1 MTEHVTRTAPRQP
14 TWLRL
19 LGLAAVALFGVGFF
33 LAIFVSP
40 ADINQGELIRI
51 MYAHVS
57 VAWISFLA
65 VALTALFGSVFLWRG
80 GRTYDVW
87 AVANAE
93 LALVFAALTLLG
105 GMTYSRPTLNTWWTW
120 DAKLTLT
127 ALMFA
132 LLVGYFIV
140 RGLIDDPERRGRVSA
155 VVSIIVLASLPFNY
169 LAAEWFRT
177 LHPAKSLNLDGS
189 GVTMDGSMV
198 QVLLTNVAAA
208 ALLYLYF
215 MLERVRVG
223 RLEVEANDAH
233 DARSSATTQDTGQ
246 EVIHV

>member
-1 MTEHVTRTAPRQP
+1 MTHLTQASHSAAIHQP
-14 TWLRL
+14 LWLRV
-19 LGLAAVALFGVGFF
+19 LGLSALVAFGVGLY
-33 LAIFVSP
+33 LALFASP
-40 ADINQGELIRI
+40 ADVNQGELIRI

-65 VALTALFGSVFLWRG
+65 VFLTALFGCLFLWRG
-80 GRTYDVW
+80 KRSHDVW

-177 LHPAKSLNLDGS
+177 LHPAKSLALDGS
-189 GVTMDGSMV
+189 GVTMDPSMLS
-198 QVLLTNVAAA
+198 VLLINVGAA

-223 RLEVEANDAH
+223 RLEVGLHEA
-233 DARSSATTQDTGQ
+233 QDTRSAGSPQ

>member
-1 MTEHVTRTAPRQP
+1 MTRLTQVPRQP
-14 TWLRL
+14 LWLRV
-19 LGLAAVALFGVGFF
+19 LGLAALGAFGVGLY
-33 LAIFVSP
+33 LALLASP
-40 ADINQGELIRI
+40 ADVNQGELIRI

-65 VALTALFGSVFLWRG
+65 VFLTALFGCMFLWRG
-80 GRTYDVW
+80 RRAHDVW

-93 LALVFAALTLLG
+93 LALVFAALTLVG

-155 VVSIIVLASLPFNY
+155 VVSIVVLASLPFNY

-177 LHPAKSLNLDGS
+177 LHPAKSLALDGS
-189 GVTMDGSMV
+189 GVTMDPSMLR
-198 QVLLTNVAAA
+198 VLLINVGAA

-223 RLEVEANDAH
+223 QLEAGLHEAQ
-233 DARSSATTQDTGQ
+233 DARSAGAPQ

>member
-1 MTEHVTRTAPRQP
+1 MTHRPPVAAPLAAPQP
-14 TWLRL
+14 RWLKL
-19 LGLAAVALFGVGFF
+19 LGLAALATFGVGLY
-33 LAIFVSP
+33 LALVASP

-65 VALTALFGSVFLWRG
+65 VALTALFGSLFLWRS
-80 GRTYDVW
+80 RPVHDVW

-93 LALVFAALTLLG
+93 LALIFAALTLLG

-132 LLVGYFIV
+132 LLAGYFIV

-177 LHPAKSLNLDGS
+177 LHPAKSLALDGS
-189 GVTMDGSMV
+189 GVTMDPTMLRT
-198 QVLLTNVAAA
+198 LLVNVAAA

-215 MLERVRVG
+215 MLERVRIG
-223 RLEVEANDAH
+223 RLEAGLSEAH
-233 DARSSATTQDTGQ
+233 DARSTGASG

>member
-1 MTEHVTRTAPRQP
+1 MTIRPTPTPTASRQP
-14 TWLRL
+14 LWLKL
-19 LGLAAVALFGVGFF
+19 LGFAALILFAVGFY
-33 LAIFVSP
+33 LALVGSP
-40 ADINQGELIRI
+40 ADVNQGDLIRI

-65 VALTALFGSVFLWRG
+65 VILTAVAGCLFLWRSN
-80 GRTYDVW
+80 RVYDVW

-93 LALVFAALTLLG
+93 LAAVFAALTLVG

-177 LHPAKSLNLDGS
+177 LHPAKSLAVDGS
-189 GVTMDGSMV
+189 GVTMDPSMV
-198 QVLLTNVAAA
+198 QVLLVNVAAA

-215 MLERVRVG
+215 MFERVRIG
-223 RLEVEANDAH
+223 RLEAGFSEAEDS
-233 DARSSATTQDTGQ
+233 RSAGAPQ

>member
-1 MTEHVTRTAPRQP
+1 MTKHTNPVAPRQP
-14 TWLRL
+14 LRL
-19 LGLAAVALFGVGFF
+19 GVLGLVALALFGVGFY
-33 LAIFVSP
+33 LAIFASP
-40 ADINQGELIRI
+40 ADINQGNLIRI

-65 VALTALFGSVFLWRG
+65 VSLTALFGSIFLWRG
-80 GRTYDVW
+80 GRVYDVW

-93 LALVFAALTLLG
+93 LALVFAALTLVG

-132 LLVGYFIV
+132 LLVGYFVV

-177 LHPAKSLNLDGS
+177 LHPAKSLALDGS

-198 QVLLTNVAAA
+198 RVLLINVAAA

-215 MLERVRVG
+215 MLERVRIG
-223 RLEVEANDAH
+223 RLEAGVSDAH
-233 DARSSATTQDTGQ
+233 DARSAGTAQDSGQ
-246 EVIHV
+246 EVVHV

>member
-1 MTEHVTRTAPRQP
+1 MTRLTQAPHPAATRQP
-14 TWLRL
+14 LWLRV
-19 LGLAAVALFGVGFF
+19 LGLVALGAFGVGLY
-33 LAIFVSP
+33 LALFASP
-40 ADINQGELIRI
+40 ADVNQGELIRI

-65 VALTALFGSVFLWRG
+65 VFLTALFGCMFLWRG
-80 GRTYDVW
+80 RRSHDVW

-177 LHPAKSLNLDGS
+177 LHPAKSLALDGS
-189 GVTMDGSMV
+189 GVTMDPSMLR
-198 QVLLTNVAAA
+198 VLLINVGAAV
-208 ALLYLYF
+208 LLYLYF
-215 MLERVRVG
+215 MLERVRIG
-223 RLEVEANDAH
+223 RLEAGLHEAQDM
-233 DARSSATTQDTGQ
+233 RSAGAPQ